1 VEGEKNITK
10 LANHNCPCNSNAAAI
25 AQSYGLVFSKSFLLT
40 NMQEVSLSSPPSRKN
55 ALPPLLLRQLIQDID
70 SNGGIDLISVRNLCN
85 RKVDIYGTPGS
96 HLRRCVQNQVHRWK
110 TTRKDQ
116 FQNLQIEFLGGASIS
131 HTFGLQENLIT
142 PPRKTSSSHLKQGE
156 QALPRSKSSFASS
169 SLTTIIMPTTSK
181 ANAFIERV
189 LKTKT
194 FCKFFSGIS

>member
-55 ALPPLLLRQLIQDID
+55 ALSPLLLHQLIQDID

-96 HLRRCVQNQVHRWK
+96 QSSKVCA
-110 TTRKDQ
+110 
-116 FQNLQIEFLGGASIS
+116 E
-131 HTFGLQENLIT
+131 
-142 PPRKTSSSHLKQGE
+142 SSSSMEDNEK
-156 QALPRSKSSFASS
+156 RSVSES
-169 SLTTIIMPTTSK
+169 
-181 ANAFIERV
+181 AN
-189 LKTKT
+189 
-194 FCKFFSGIS
+194 